1 MTGKTHM
8 MLGATVGVAT
18 AVNYPLEGG
27 IVLVACAIFGSL
39 IPDLD
44 HPKSRLNQSLLPFRN
59 KLFKMLVYLT
69 LGTILL
75 LLEPKTNASAVRL
88 LGLGLII
95 TGLSHHRSFTH
106 SLFGLTVYST
116 IVYLGMQEIGLR
128 EAYIGFSLGYLTH
141 LMADFVTKGGIEI
154 LYPCKKNFS
163 FPITVKTGGM
173 AERILGLGAGFYLMY
188 FLINSL

>member
-8 MLGATVGVAT
+8 MLGATVGVT
-18 AVNYPLEGG
+18 MAVNYPVEGG
-27 IVLVACAIFGSL
+27 IILVACAVFGSL

-44 HPKSRLNQSLLPFRN
+44 HPKSRMNQNVLPFRN

-75 LLEPKTNASAVRL
+75 LLEPKTNPSAVRL

-106 SLFGLTVYST
+106 SLFGWVVYST
-116 IVYLGMQEIGLR
+116 IVYLGMQEVGLT
-128 EAYIGFSLGYLTH
+128 EATIGFSLGYITH

-154 LYPCKKNFS
+154 LYPCKKKFS
-163 FPITVKTGGM
+163 FPITVKTGGV
-173 AERILGLGAGFYLMY
+173 AERILGWGAGLYLMY
-188 FLINSL
+188 FLLNSL

>member
-18 AVNYPLEGG
+18 AVNYPTEEG
-27 IVLVACAIFGSL
+27 IILVACAVFGSL

-44 HPKSRLNQSLLPFRN
+44 HPKGRLNQHLLPFRN
-59 KLFKMLVYLT
+59 KLFKMLIYLT

-75 LLEPKTNASAVRL
+75 LLEPRTNAAAVRL

-106 SLFGLTVYST
+106 SLFGLVVYSA
-116 IVYLGMQEIGLR
+116 IVYLGMREAGLR
-128 EAYIGFSLGYLTH
+128 EAYIGFSLGYVTH
-141 LMADFVTKGGIEI
+141 LMADFITKGGIEI
-154 LYPCKKNFS
+154 FYPWKKNFS
-163 FPITVKTGGM
+163 FPITVKTGGA
-173 AERILGLGAGFYLMY
+173 AERILGLGAGISLVY
-188 FLINSL
+188 FLINAL